1 MTPVKI
7 KKTHSLI
14 SYVLHIIEFLFDV
27 KKLIK
32 VLRFRQSFNGH
43 NFGNDPPTN
52 PVKITNVF
60 LFLLLKSQTTIF
72 VKTFNPKM
80 IPSDIEKT
88 LE

>member
-1 MTPVKI
+1 MTPTKI
-7 KKTHSLI
+7 KKIHSLI
-14 SYVLHIIEFLFDV
+14 SYVLHIIEVLFDV
-27 KKLIK
+27 KKLFK
-32 VLRFRQSFNGH
+32 VLRLRQSFNGH

-52 PVKITNVF
+52 PVKTNNVF

-72 VKTFNPKM
+72 VKNFNPTI